1 MRCGLEKMLLCVLY
15 AVPMW
20 YRGRRSVAVLFLVS
34 PRRVGTGLMLSG
46 EFEGAGVKGK
56 AAVLVAVRSLIST
69 KQSTSTAGSVSE
81 SATRAVDKVETSR
94 HLG

>member
-34 PRRVGTGLMLSG
+34 PRRVGGLMLSG